1 MSTNYTENFDLCQWE
16 PTDPVIRTDF
26 NADNEKIDAALAA
39 LEEAKTRLDRVAVN
53 MAYYT
58 GRLVTLEKRTSE
70 IAQPMRAMLNE
81 PFLTSSGKTL
91 TGGAVIQNKELILN
105 GTNKTATMTD
115 AGRLISEPNWTQA
128 RMWLHQDGGTV
139 TPYINGNAM
148 ELVKSDYNRALNGEY
163 YFEMEYLCDTGGTAN
178 VQVSL
183 GLATGSDSSMRVL
196 DYFVIFF

>member
-1 MSTNYTENFDLCQWE
+1 MATNYTTNYDLCQWE

-26 NADNEKIDAALAA
+26 NADNAKLEAALTA
-39 LEEAKTRLDRVAVN
+39 LEEARTRLDRVAVN

-81 PFLTSSGKTL
+81 PFLTSSDKTL
-91 TGGAVIQNKELILN
+91 TGGAAIQNKELILN
-105 GTNKTATMTD
+105 GANKSATMTD
-115 AGRLISEPNWTQA
+115 AGRTISEPNWTQA

-163 YFEMEYLCDTGGTAN
+163 YFEMEYLCTTGGTAS

-183 GLATGSDSSMRVL
+183 DLDTGSDSSMRVL
-196 DYFVIFF
+196 DYFVVFF